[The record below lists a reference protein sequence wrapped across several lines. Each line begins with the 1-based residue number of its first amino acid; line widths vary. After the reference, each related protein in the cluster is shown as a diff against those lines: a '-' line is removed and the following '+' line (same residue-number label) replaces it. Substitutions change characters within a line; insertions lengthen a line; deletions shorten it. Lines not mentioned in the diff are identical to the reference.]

1 MRKAFLPFCVLIVV
15 LSSCRKEKFSSESH
29 WLAPVFETELTLG
42 DLIPDSLS
50 SFNADSSLNIVFDQK
65 FGITDLED
73 VLIIP
78 DKVETM
84 EVSLS
89 SLVLEDRAFTDTLTL
104 AEIYPAS
111 VLLHGKN
118 TTLDAQDVVAN
129 EGTVIDVTEQF
140 FTQAKFIEGF
150 IDIKIHNDLPV
161 EAELLEFELLNDKD
175 KSVVVSGSFE
185 NLLPFSYAEKSF
197 SLAGKTV
204 DGVLVLLVKR
214 IKTKESNGDV
224 QIDVTKG
231 LRIEFGVRG
240 LKPEV
245 ATAVFPSQNLVE
257 NEDENKYDFGGPKL
271 TEVHIKKGNI
281 LMKVESSIEEA
292 IVLEYLIPNS
302 EDYAGNKGIKKV
314 WTIPAAKP
322 GEAVFVEEKFP
333 IDGYELNMFGKSP
346 HEQPTYNHIFS
357 KLIARIEY
365 SGIERTL
372 SLQDKIKIEF
382 GLVDLQPELVIGDPG
397 YHQFDVKDTLEIDVF
412 NNLEGSLSL
421 EDATLDINFY
431 NSFGI
436 ETNVEIESIEAVNNR
451 KPETVSLW
459 FDKIEEPIFLEKA
472 INGIEFIPTTKS
484 VSLNKLNSNLKP
496 FLENLPDQIVPSVSA
511 VLRPYGTLNQGDFAF
526 DTSQLR
532 ADLSLSIPLTVGLE
546 SFTISSTDS
555 IFIFENE
562 NLENIQEARLK
573 IKIDNDFPIGGVVNI
588 SFLDGEGDEVS
599 KGFIDDSKTMFA
611 AEVDEI
617 SGKTVGGMESELVLE
632 LNREQMV
639 LLKNTKVMKINV
651 ILDTKDARRY
661 KMYSDYSI
669 DVKVIADII
678 YENKI

>member
-1 MRKAFLPFCVLIVV
+1 MRKAFLPLCALIVC

-42 DLIPDSLS
+42 DVIPDSLS
-50 SFNADSSLNIVFDQK
+50 SYNADSSLNIVFDQK

-140 FTQAKFIEGF
+140 FTQAKFVEGF

-161 EAELLEFELLNDKD
+161 EAELMEFELLNDKD
-175 KSVVVSGSFE
+175 KSVVVSGSFQ
-185 NLLPFSYAEKSF
+185 NLLPYSYAEKSF

-204 DGVLVLLVKR
+204 DGVLELLVKR
-214 IKTKESNGDV
+214 IKTKASNGDV

-271 TEVHIKKGNI
+271 TEVHIKNGNI

-292 IVLEYLIPNS
+292 IVLEYSIPNS

-322 GEAVFVEEKFP
+322 GETVFVEEKFP
-333 IDGYELNMFGKSP
+333 IDGYELNMFGKTP
-346 HEQPTYNHIFS
+346 HEQPTYNHIYS
-357 KLIARIEY
+357 ELIARIEY

-397 YHQFDVKDTLEIDVF
+397 YHQFDVKDTLDIDVF
-412 NNLEGSLSL
+412 ENLEGSLSL

-436 ETNVEIESIEAVNNR
+436 ETNVEIEGIEAVNSR

-472 INGIEFIPTTKS
+472 VNGIEFVPSTKS

-511 VLRPYGTLNQGDFAF
+511 VLRPYGTLNQSDFAF

-532 ADLSLSIPLTVGLE
+532 ADLSLNIPLTVGLE

-573 IKIDNDFPIGGVVNI
+573 VKIDNDFPIEGEVNI
-588 SFLDGEGDEVS
+588 SFLDEDGDVVSQGFGE
-599 KGFIDDSKTMFA
+599 DSKTMYA

-617 SGKTVGGMESELVLE
+617 SGKSAGSMESELVLE
-632 LNREQMV
+632 LNREQMI
-639 LLKNTKVMKINV
+639 LLKNSKVMKINV
-651 ILDTKDARRY
+651 VLDTKEARRY
-661 KMYSDYSI
+661 KMYSDYTI
-669 DVKVIADII
+669 GVKVIADII